1 MSIDSVKTLDAI
13 RRLALK
19 DLDATSDEE
28 LSAEIVAEGDDP
40 EVVAR
45 SVAIELD
52 AIVAATMRER
62 AAAAKKQEVS
72 MPTMPKRRPTLARM
86 KELIENAF
94 RTDSNL
100 ATAFREGT
108 RQSDADLQ
116 SLYDDLVELGKIDPE
131 GDD

>member
-28 LSAEIVAEGDDP
+28 LRAEIVAEGDDP
-40 EVVAR
+40 EAVAR
-45 SVAIELD
+45 TVAIELD
-52 AIVAATMRER
+52 NIIASAMRER
-62 AAAAKKQEVS
+62 ASEAKNRNVPLLTT
-72 MPTMPKRRPTLARM
+72 PTRRPALDRM

-94 RTDSNL
+94 RNDANL

-131 GDD
+131 VDD

>member
-13 RRLALK
+13 RRLALR

-28 LSAEIVAEGDDP
+28 LGAEIEAEGHDP
-40 EVVAR
+40 EAVAR

-52 AIVAATMRER
+52 VIMAAAMRER
-62 AAAAKKQEVS
+62 AVAAKNREGS
-72 MPTMPKRRPTLARM
+72 TNATPRRRPAVARIR
-86 KELIENAF
+86 ELIESAF
-94 RTDSNL
+94 RIDANL

-108 RQSDADLQ
+108 HQSDADLQ
-116 SLYDDLVELGKIDPE
+116 SLYDDLVALGKIEPE

>member
-1 MSIDSVKTLDAI
+1 MSIDSVSTLDAI

-40 EVVAR
+40 EAVAR

-52 AIVAATMRER
+52 TIVAAAMRER
-62 AAAAKKQEVS
+62 AAAAKNQEVS
-72 MPTMPKRRPTLARM
+72 MPTMPKRRPTLAHM

-94 RTDSNL
+94 RIDSNL

>member
-28 LSAEIVAEGDDP
+28 LRAEIVAEGDDP
-40 EVVAR
+40 EAVAR

-52 AIVAATMRER
+52 NIMASAMRQR
-62 AAAAKKQEVS
+62 AAAAKNREVP
-72 MPTMPKRRPTLARM
+72 MPTMPKGRPALARM
-86 KELIENAF
+86 RELIENAF
-94 RTDSNL
+94 RNDANL

-108 RQSDADLQ
+108 RQSDTDLQ

>member
-19 DLDATSDEE
+19 DLDASSDDE
-28 LSAEIVAEGDDP
+28 LRAEIVAEGNDP
-40 EVVAR
+40 KEVTR
-45 SVAIELD
+45 SLAIELD
-52 AIVAATMRER
+52 AIVAVSMRER
-62 AAAAKKQEVS
+62 AAAAKSRVVA
-72 MPTMPKRRPTLARM
+72 MPAAPKRRPPLARM
-86 KELIENAF
+86 KELIEHAF
-94 RTDSNL
+94 RIDANL

>member
-1 MSIDSVKTLDAI
+1 MKNDSVKTLDAI

-28 LSAEIVAEGDDP
+28 LRAEIVADGADP
-40 EVVAR
+40 EAVAR

-52 AIVAATMRER
+52 AAISAAMRDR
-62 AAAAKKQEVS
+62 AAAAKTRIVASS
-72 MPTMPKRRPTLARM
+72 MAKRRPALARIR
-86 KELIENAF
+86 ELIDNAF
-94 RTDSNL
+94 RVDSGL

-108 RQSDADLQ
+108 HQSDADLQ
-116 SLYDDLVELGKIDPE
+116 SLYDDLVALGKIEPE

>member
-13 RRLALK
+13 RRLVLK

-28 LSAEIVAEGDDP
+28 LRAEIVAEGDDP
-40 EVVAR
+40 KAVAR

-52 AIVAATMRER
+52 HVVASAMRER
-62 AAAAKKQEVS
+62 AAAAKSQEVA
-72 MPTMPKRRPTLARM
+72 MPTMPKRRPAIARM
-86 KELIENAF
+86 RELIENAF
-94 RTDSNL
+94 RNDANL

-116 SLYDDLVELGKIDPE
+116 SLYDDLVELGKIDPAR
-131 GDD
+131 DD